1 MERFEKIKTL
11 GRGSQGSVILV
22 RRKADDSHFVIKRI
36 FADEQSPETREEI
49 MNEIRVLALLAHP
62 NIVGMI
68 SLRSFAPC
76 RSRFCFSVR

>member
-22 RRKADDSHFVIKRI
+22 RRKADDSLFVIKRI
-36 FADEQSPETREEI
+36 YAEEQSSETREEI

-62 NIVGMI
+62 NIVGVYA
-68 SLRSFAPC
+68 L
-76 RSRFCFSVR
+76 